1 MSLLLETLKSAEN
14 IRRAKHSH
22 SGTSSAPAPVPG
34 LADLEIAMELEPD
47 HKTPIGKES
56 SSKHP
61 AGERS
66 TLSQKSDPV
75 SSADWDFLSSWED
88 GFPDFDIGKEKTP
101 EHRKAPKEKAHRQD
115 PVLLDDLEGAGLIDK
130 RSAGDRGVDFSP
142 SMEVVLDEDVVIH
155 TDQGDGNIALGQ
167 KEDQTEI
174 TVVQDPRLE
183 GDHSE
188 ALTLLFEE
196 PPKKELI
203 AFESIEK
210 DSVTIGAEGGVA
222 TPDVVVEPGHRSS
235 LSMEPAP
242 VIAEPL
248 QGLSL
253 ELEASPFLDPVAT
266 PSLEL
271 APTVPLEPV
280 ATPSS
285 NQKTA
290 TVAGKSGERHGWSDR
305 FFSKVPKN
313 PDRRNVQEVEDVSSG
328 AVEVSDT
335 SELTASR
342 SSSSGARGKGDAWS
356 KASKLMASRRL
367 YEESVR
373 RRRWIY
379 SIGAVVAT
387 VVVVVAGYFVNEAL
401 APFDEEILQSREE
414 KTARSAD
421 LKPLNVAKVD
431 PKQNVGHAPSAPWMR
446 EQGAKI
452 AGGPLGSEAMKNAGL
467 PTESPKSEEKQVETV
482 KQTSEIITSA
492 APPLVQENGLKKEEG
507 IRQPSQ
513 SSPKSHFNEVA
524 DSKSRSEERQTKRE
538 NRDQHDAE
546 IVQASEAFRKGHLDK
561 AERLFLRVY
570 KANNRDTRAMVGLA
584 SVASRRGNVRE
595 EEYYYRKVLRLD
607 PRNSMALAGL
617 AGIQGTTKV
626 EGEESYLR
634 QQLRETPEAAHLHFF
649 QGNMLASQKRWSEAV
664 VAFKSANRLE
674 SGNPEIL
681 VNLAV
686 ALDHLNQTSQAI
698 TYYQQALDAA
708 QRYNKVNFNID
719 SVRHRMTVL
728 VLQTGKF

>member
-22 SGTSSAPAPVPG
+22 SGTSSAPASVPG
-34 LADLEIAMELEPD
+34 LADLEIAIELEPD

-56 SSKHP
+56 FSKHLV
-61 AGERS
+61 GEGS
-66 TLSQKSDPV
+66 TLSQKSDSLP
-75 SSADWDFLSSWED
+75 SADWDFLSSWED
-88 GFPDFDIGKEKTP
+88 GFPDSDISEKKTP
-101 EHRKAPKEKAHRQD
+101 ESRKASKEKAHRQD
-115 PVLLDDLEGAGLIDK
+115 PVLLDDLERVGLINK
-130 RSAGDRGVDFSP
+130 PSEGDPGVDFGL

-155 TDQGDGNIALGQ
+155 TG

-174 TVVQDPRLE
+174 TVVNHSRLE
-183 GDHSE
+183 GDNSE
-188 ALTLLFEE
+188 TLTLLFEE
-196 PPKKELI
+196 PPKKDLI
-203 AFESIEK
+203 TFESIDK
-210 DSVTIGAEGGVA
+210 DSIAIGGEGQV
-222 TPDVVVEPGHRSS
+222 PVLDVVVESV
-235 LSMEPAP
+235 EPAP

-253 ELEASPFLDPVAT
+253 ELEASPFLDPVAA
-266 PSLEL
+266 PSIEL
-271 APTVPLEPV
+271 APTVPLTPV
-280 ATPSS
+280 ATPNSNKQTENVAKESS
-285 NQKTA
+285 K
-290 TVAGKSGERHGWSDR
+290 RPGWSDR
-305 FFSKVPKN
+305 FFSKVQKN
-313 PDRRNVQEVEDVSSG
+313 PDRGDVQKVEDVSSES
-328 AVEVSDT
+328 VEVSDT

-342 SSSSGARGKGDAWS
+342 SSSSGSRGKGDAWS

-401 APFDEEILQSREE
+401 APFDEEILQAREE

-431 PKQNVGHAPSAPWMR
+431 PKQSVG
-446 EQGAKI
+446 
-452 AGGPLGSEAMKNAGL
+452 AGGPLRSEAIKNAGL
-467 PTESPKSEEKQVETV
+467 STESPKSEEKQVETV
-482 KQTSEIITSA
+482 KPPSEIISSA
-492 APPLVQENGLKKEEG
+492 APPLVQENGLKKEEEG
-507 IRQPSQ
+507 IRQPSKA
-513 SSPKSHFNEVA
+513 SPKSHFNEGA
-524 DSKSRSEERQTKRE
+524 DSKGRSEDRQAKRE
-538 NRDQHDAE
+538 NRDQRDEE
-546 IVQASEAFRKGHLDK
+546 IVQASEAFRKGHLDE

-570 KANNRDTRAMVGLA
+570 KANNRDTRAMIGLA

-617 AGIQGTTKV
+617 AGIQGYAKV
-626 EGEESYLR
+626 EGEENYLR

-674 SGNPEIL
+674 AGNPEIL

-686 ALDHLNQTSQAI
+686 ALDHLNQTSQAVA
-698 TYYQQALDAA
+698 YYQQALDAA
-708 QRYNKVNFNID
+708 QRFNKVNFNID

-728 VLQTGKF
+728 VLQAGKF